1 MSFFSKI
8 FNISAKSVD
17 PEIQFGRFTDSYKED
32 EKYQCWNKSIDY
44 FENEKYM
51 SSYAMFFDFLC
62 IDGQKNVQYTQ
73 SQGKISFTIY
83 QGSKIIY
90 GDADFARFRAE
101 ARIVKSPKPNLGLMR
116 LLLEENFDLK
126 YTRYSIDEENCI
138 CLKFDT
144 YVEDGSPHKIYQ
156 ALKELATQADG
167 KDDVLIHNF
176 DELIPIN
183 FNHTRQISTEEK
195 KVKFEFFT
203 SNVQKVLHE
212 IDHGKLNTYLYPGG
226 ISYLLLD
233 FLYKIDFLIKP
244 EGTLMEVVRACNELY
259 FTDNMTSVHD
269 KNKEMI
275 RMVRHL
281 EKTSFDEFEKELY
294 EVNSTFGMSMPEGHR
309 RLAEIIDAQMNDFDW
324 YYENK
329 YFAYANGICG
339 YVVGYSLYSYS
350 LPEPSKDLL
359 KLFYSITEN
368 NFFHRLGFGDVFTT
382 GDVFHK
388 NKIQSAIASVVLK
401 HSDRY
406 PGIKINHKMLQ
417 YDNSCLFS
425 KSFLMMVRHIEYPE
439 D

>member
-8 FNISAKSVD
+8 FKTSTKSAD
-17 PEIQFGRFTDSYKED
+17 PEIQFGRFTDSNKED
-32 EKYQCWNKSIDY
+32 VKYQCWDKSIEY
-44 FENEKYM
+44 FENEKYLT
-51 SSYAMFFDFLC
+51 SYAFFFDFLS

-73 SQGKISFTIY
+73 SQGKINFSIY

-90 GDADFARFRAE
+90 GEADFARFRAE
-101 ARIVKSPKPNLGLMR
+101 ARIVKSPDPNLGLMR

-156 ALKELATQADG
+156 ALKELATQADR
-167 KDDVLIHNF
+167 KDDILMHTF
-176 DELIPIN
+176 EELIPIN
-183 FNHTRQISTEEK
+183 FNHTRQISVEEK
-195 KVKFEFFT
+195 MAKYEFFT
-203 SNVQKVLHE
+203 SNVQKVLQE

-233 FLYKIDFLIKP
+233 FLYKIDFLVKP
-244 EGTLMEVVRACNELY
+244 EGTIMEVIRACNELY
-259 FTDNMTSVHD
+259 FTDNITSVHD

-275 RMVRHL
+275 RKVRHL
-281 EKTSFDEFEKELY
+281 EKTEFNEFEKELY
-294 EVNSTFGMSMPEGHR
+294 EVNSTFGTSMPEGHQ

-329 YFAYANGICG
+329 YFAFANGICG

-359 KLFYSITEN
+359 KLFYRIVEN
-368 NFFHRLGFGDVFTT
+368 DYFLQLGFSEIFKNGDIFYKNRIQAAVSSVISLHSNRYP
-382 GDVFHK
+382 DLKIH
-388 NKIQSAIASVVLK
+388 NKI
-401 HSDRY
+401 
-406 PGIKINHKMLQ
+406 LQ
-417 YDNSCLFS
+417 YDDISLFS
-425 KSFLMMVRHIEYPE
+425 KSFLMMIRNIEYNE
-439 D
+439 G

>member
-8 FNISAKSVD
+8 FNNSEKSVD

-32 EKYQCWNKSIDY
+32 EKYQCWDKSIDN
-44 FENEKYM
+44 FENEKYLT
-51 SSYAMFFDFLC
+51 SYAMFFDFLA
-62 IDGQKNVQYTQ
+62 IDGQNNVQYTQ

-116 LLLEENFDLK
+116 QLLEENFGLK

-156 ALKELATQADG
+156 ALKELATQADR

-176 DELIPIN
+176 EELIPIN
-183 FNHTRQISTEEK
+183 FNHTRQISIQEK
-195 KVKFEFFT
+195 KVKFDFFT
-203 SNVQKVLHE
+203 SNVRKVLHE
-212 IDHGKLNTYLYPGG
+212 IDHGKLNTFLYPGG

-275 RMVRHL
+275 RKVRQL

-294 EVNSTFGMSMPEGHR
+294 EVNSTFGMSMPEGHQ

-324 YYENK
+324 YYQNK
-329 YFAYANGICG
+329 YYNYAKAICG
-339 YVVGYSLYSYS
+339 YVVGFSLYSYS
-350 LPEPSKDLL
+350 LPGPSKDLL
-359 KLFYSITEN
+359 ILYYRI
-368 NFFHRLGFGDVFTT
+368 FTT
-382 GDVFHK
+382 IILLLWD
-388 NKIQSAIASVVLK
+388 SAMFFYLAILF
-401 HSDRY
+401 
-406 PGIKINHKMLQ
+406 IKTI
-417 YDNSCLFS
+417 SI
-425 KSFLMMVRHIEYPE
+425 R
-439 D
+439 

>member
-8 FNISAKSVD
+8 FNNSEKSVD

-32 EKYQCWNKSIDY
+32 EKYQCWDKSIDN
-44 FENEKYM
+44 FENEKYLT
-51 SSYAMFFDFLC
+51 SYAMFFDFLA
-62 IDGQKNVQYTQ
+62 IDGQNNVQYTQ

-116 LLLEENFDLK
+116 LLLEENFGLK

-156 ALKELATQADG
+156 ALKELATQADR

-176 DELIPIN
+176 EELIPIN
-183 FNHTRQISTEEK
+183 FNHTRQISIQEK
-195 KVKFEFFT
+195 KVKFDFFT
-203 SNVQKVLHE
+203 SNVRKVLHE
-212 IDHGKLNTYLYPGG
+212 IDHGKLNTFLYPGG

-275 RMVRHL
+275 RKVRQL
-281 EKTSFDEFEKELY
+281 EKTSFD
-294 EVNSTFGMSMPEGHR
+294 
-309 RLAEIIDAQMNDFDW
+309 
-324 YYENK
+324 
-329 YFAYANGICG
+329 
-339 YVVGYSLYSYS
+339 
-350 LPEPSKDLL
+350 
-359 KLFYSITEN
+359 
-368 NFFHRLGFGDVFTT
+368 
-382 GDVFHK
+382 
-388 NKIQSAIASVVLK
+388 
-401 HSDRY
+401 
-406 PGIKINHKMLQ
+406 
-417 YDNSCLFS
+417 
-425 KSFLMMVRHIEYPE
+425 
-439 D
+439 

>member
-8 FNISAKSVD
+8 FNNSEKSVD

-32 EKYQCWNKSIDY
+32 EKYQCWDKSIDN
-44 FENEKYM
+44 FENEKYLT
-51 SSYAMFFDFLC
+51 SYAMFFDFLA
-62 IDGQKNVQYTQ
+62 IDGQNNVQYTQ

-116 LLLEENFDLK
+116 LLLEENFGLK

-156 ALKELATQADG
+156 ALKELATQADR

-176 DELIPIN
+176 EELIPIN
-183 FNHTRQISTEEK
+183 FNHTRQISIQEK
-195 KVKFEFFT
+195 KVKFDFFT
-203 SNVQKVLHE
+203 SNVRKVLHE
-212 IDHGKLNTYLYPGG
+212 IDHGKLNTFLYPGG

-275 RMVRHL
+275 RKVRQL

-294 EVNSTFGMSMPEGHR
+294 EVNSTFGMSMPEGHQ

-359 KLFYSITEN
+359 KLYYRITEN
-368 NFFHRLGFGDVFTT
+368 QFFQALGFSDAFIS

-388 NKIQSAIASVVLK
+388 NKIKTAIASVITK
-401 HSDRY
+401 NSGRY
-406 PGIKINHKMLQ
+406 PGLKINSKMLQ
-417 YDNSCLFS
+417 YDGISSFL
-425 KSFLMMVRHIEYPE
+425 KSFLMMIRHIEYPE
-439 D
+439 E